1 MKEEESKMVRKDIIS
16 LSNEELYDEVEKVLI
31 KTAEDMSLN
40 DLKDHFIE
48 ERMDYYM
55 NHADED
61 EIDIILT
68 DYFEYLEMKEKRN
81 GISN

>member
-1 MKEEESKMVRKDIIS
+1 MVRKDIIS

-68 DYFEYLEMKEKRN
+68 DYNEGET
-81 GISN
+81 

>member
-1 MKEEESKMVRKDIIS
+1 MKEEKSKMAKKDFIS

-61 EIDIILT
+61 ELDIILDGET
-68 DYFEYLEMKEKRN
+68 
-81 GISN
+81 

>member
-31 KTAEDMSLN
+31 KTAEDMSLD

-68 DYFEYLEMKEKRN
+68 DYNEGET
-81 GISN
+81 

>member
-68 DYFEYLEMKEKRN
+68 DYNEGET
-81 GISN
+81 

>member
-1 MKEEESKMVRKDIIS
+1 MEKSKMVRKDIIS

-68 DYFEYLEMKEKRN
+68 DYNEGET
-81 GISN
+81 

>member
-16 LSNEELYDEVEKVLI
+16 LSNEELYDEVKKVLI

-68 DYFEYLEMKEKRN
+68 DYNEGET
-81 GISN
+81 